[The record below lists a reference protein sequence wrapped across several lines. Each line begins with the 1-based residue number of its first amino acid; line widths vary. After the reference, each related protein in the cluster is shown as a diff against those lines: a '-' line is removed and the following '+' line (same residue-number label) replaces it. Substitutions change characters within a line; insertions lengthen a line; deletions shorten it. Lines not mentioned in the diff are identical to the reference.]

1 MRPAPENQLPR
12 SAVRAWRISSVLVG
26 LLILM
31 VPVFLWL
38 LGLGEDGPPR
48 WLAYGLAGAVAV
60 CTGVWTLLIPEIRW
74 RRWRYQVDEHEID
87 LRRGA
92 IIISRTLV
100 PANRVQHVDTRQGP
114 ILRNYGLADVTIS
127 TAATTHKIPALD
139 EETAELVRDRISQF
153 ARLAQEDV

>member
-1 MRPAPENQLPR
+1 MRQVPENRLPR
-12 SAVRAWRISSVLVG
+12 SAVRVWRISSVLVG
-26 LLILM
+26 LFLLV
-31 VPVFLWL
+31 VPAFLWF
-38 LGLGEDGPPR
+38 LGLGDEGPPR
-48 WLAYGLAGAVAV
+48 WIAYGLAIAVV
-60 CTGVWTLLIPEIRW
+60 TCTGLWTLLIPEIRW

-139 EETAELVRDRISQF
+139 EETAEQVRDRISQF
-153 ARLAQEDV
+153 ARLAREDV

>member
-1 MRPAPENQLPR
+1 MRAAPENRLPR
-12 SAVRAWRISSVLVG
+12 SAVSAWRISSVLVG
-26 LLILM
+26 MLILL
-31 VPVFLWL
+31 VPVLLWFLAL
-38 LGLGEDGPPR
+38 SDEGPPR
-48 WLAYGLAGAVAV
+48 WIAYGLGVAVAA
-60 CTGVWTLLIPEIRW
+60 CTGLWTLLIPEIRW

-114 ILRNYGLADVTIS
+114 ILRNYGLADVTVS

-139 EETAELVRDRISQF
+139 EETAEKVRDRISQF
-153 ARLAQEDV
+153 ARLAREDV